1 MMIMKR
7 KIFYFLALNISS
19 FYFAQQ
25 TAAVEVAVKAQ
36 DAASNAAA
44 IAVPVE
50 EAYENYIFHK
60 EVGSTAKIFVDKT
73 NIRDLPGLTGN
84 VVDALPQ
91 GTSVKIIQET
101 NIINKIQERSAQWYK
116 IQYNGKE
123 GYVWGANLSVA
134 NKLVDGKEFLFGV
147 SGTQKVIDI
156 EGISSNA
163 LKGEVSVLENGKLL
177 GSGVFNAGT
186 MENIAGVEF
195 KVDKTKRFKNVDYI
209 IQVSV
214 SGEACGIPTYEQ
226 TYFMKK
232 EGFLVALPL
241 LQSVSDAGEYYHIE
255 KYDFHMKV
263 MNQFFMTTEEAENAN
278 SDNNEYKM
286 DGFTKTAVY
295 EWDGDRVMEMSSS
308 VKKFKGKKLQ

>member
-1 MMIMKR
+1 MIMK
-7 KIFYFLALNISS
+7 KTIYYFLAFNISTL
-19 FYFAQQ
+19 YFAQQ
-25 TAAVEVAVKAQ
+25 TAAVEVAVKAR
-36 DAASNAAA
+36 DAADKAAA

-84 VVDALPQ
+84 IVDALPQ

-101 NIINKIQERSAQWYK
+101 NIINKIQERSAQWYR

-134 NKLVDGKEFLFGV
+134 NKLVDGKEFLFGI

-163 LKGEVSVLENGKLL
+163 LKGEVSVLEKGELL
-177 GSGVFNAGT
+177 GFGVFNAGT

-195 KVDKTKRFKNVDYI
+195 KVDKTNRFKNIEYI
-209 IQVSV
+209 IDVSV
-214 SGEACGIPTYEQ
+214 SGEACGIPTYKQ

-241 LQSVSDAGEYYHIE
+241 LQSVADAGIYYHSE
-255 KYDFHMKV
+255 DYNFHLKV
-263 MNQFFMTTEEAENAN
+263 PNRFLMTTEEAENAN
-278 SDNNEYKM
+278 PDNDEYKM

-295 EWDGDRVMEMSSS
+295 EWDGDRFMEMSSS
-308 VKKFKGKKLQ
+308 STKFKGKKLQ

>member
-1 MMIMKR
+1 MKR

-25 TAAVEVAVKAQ
+25 TAAVEVAVKAR

>member
-1 MMIMKR
+1 MKR

>member
-1 MMIMKR
+1 MKR

-19 FYFAQQ
+19 LYFAQQ
-25 TAAVEVAVKAQ
+25 TAAVEVAVKAR

-60 EVGSTAKIFVDKT
+60 EVGSTAKIFVDNT

-123 GYVWGANLSVA
+123 GYVWGANLSGA

-286 DGFTKTAVY
+286 DGFTKTSFY

>member
-1 MMIMKR
+1 MIMKR

-19 FYFAQQ
+19 LYFAQQ
-25 TAAVEVAVKAQ
+25 TAAVEVAVKAR
-36 DAASNAAA
+36 DASDKAAA

-50 EAYENYIFHK
+50 ETYENYIFHK

-84 VVDALPQ
+84 IVDALPQ

-263 MNQFFMTTEEAENAN
+263 MNQFFMTTEEEENAN

-286 DGFTKTAVY
+286 DGFTKTSFY

>member
-1 MMIMKR
+1 MIMKR

-19 FYFAQQ
+19 LYFAQQ
-25 TAAVEVAVKAQ
+25 TAAVEVAVKAR

-60 EVGSTAKIFVDKT
+60 EVGSTAKIFVDNT

-286 DGFTKTAVY
+286 DGFTKTSFY

>member
-1 MMIMKR
+1 MKR

-19 FYFAQQ
+19 LYFAQQ
-25 TAAVEVAVKAQ
+25 TAAVEVAVKAR
-36 DAASNAAA
+36 DASDKAAA

-84 VVDALPQ
+84 IVDALPQ

-286 DGFTKTAVY
+286 DGFTKTSFY

>member
-1 MMIMKR
+1 MIMKR

-19 FYFAQQ
+19 LYFAQQ
-25 TAAVEVAVKAQ
+25 TAAVEVAVKAR

-60 EVGSTAKIFVDKT
+60 EVGSTAKIFVDNT

-123 GYVWGANLSVA
+123 GYVWGANLSGA

-286 DGFTKTAVY
+286 DGFTKTSFY

>member
-1 MMIMKR
+1 MIMKR

-25 TAAVEVAVKAQ
+25 TAAVEVAVKAR

-163 LKGEVSVLENGKLL
+163 LKGEVSVLENGKIL

>member
-1 MMIMKR
+1 MKR
-7 KIFYFLALNISS
+7 KTFYFLALNISS
-19 FYFAQQ
+19 LYFAQQ
-25 TAAVEVAVKAQ
+25 TAAVEVAVKAR

-60 EVGSTAKIFVDKT
+60 EVGSTAKIFVDNT

-278 SDNNEYKM
+278 PDNDEYKM

>member
-1 MMIMKR
+1 M
-7 KIFYFLALNISS
+7 
-19 FYFAQQ
+19 
-25 TAAVEVAVKAQ
+25 
-36 DAASNAAA
+36 
-44 IAVPVE
+44 E

-84 VVDALPQ
+84 IVDALPQ

-232 EGFLVALPL
+232 G
-241 LQSVSDAGEYYHIE
+241 
-255 KYDFHMKV
+255 
-263 MNQFFMTTEEAENAN
+263 
-278 SDNNEYKM
+278 
-286 DGFTKTAVY
+286 
-295 EWDGDRVMEMSSS
+295 RVFSSLTIATIS
-308 VKKFKGKKLQ
+308 IRCRRVLSYRKI

>member
-7 KIFYFLALNISS
+7 KTFYFLALNISS
-19 FYFAQQ
+19 LYFAQQ
-25 TAAVEVAVKAQ
+25 TAAVEVAVKAR

-84 VVDALPQ
+84 IVDALPQ

-278 SDNNEYKM
+278 PDNDEYKM

>member
-1 MMIMKR
+1 MIMKR

-19 FYFAQQ
+19 LYFAQQ
-25 TAAVEVAVKAQ
+25 TAAVEVAVKAR
-36 DAASNAAA
+36 DASDKAAA

-84 VVDALPQ
+84 IVDALPQ

-286 DGFTKTAVY
+286 DGFTKRSFY

>member
-1 MMIMKR
+1 MKR

-19 FYFAQQ
+19 LYFAQQ
-25 TAAVEVAVKAQ
+25 TAAVEVAVKAR
-36 DAASNAAA
+36 DASDKAAA

-84 VVDALPQ
+84 IVDALPQ

-286 DGFTKTAVY
+286 DGFTKRSFY

>member
-1 MMIMKR
+1 MIMKR
-7 KIFYFLALNISS
+7 KTFYFLALNISS
-19 FYFAQQ
+19 LYFAQQ
-25 TAAVEVAVKAQ
+25 TAAVEVAVKAR

-60 EVGSTAKIFVDKT
+60 EVGSTAKIFVDNT

-286 DGFTKTAVY
+286 DGFTKTSFY

>member
-1 MMIMKR
+1 MKR

-134 NKLVDGKEFLFGV
+134 NKLVDGKEFL
-147 SGTQKVIDI
+147 
-156 EGISSNA
+156 
-163 LKGEVSVLENGKLL
+163 LEL
-177 GSGVFNAGT
+177 
-186 MENIAGVEF
+186 
-195 KVDKTKRFKNVDYI
+195 
-209 IQVSV
+209 
-214 SGEACGIPTYEQ
+214 
-226 TYFMKK
+226 
-232 EGFLVALPL
+232 
-241 LQSVSDAGEYYHIE
+241 
-255 KYDFHMKV
+255 
-263 MNQFFMTTEEAENAN
+263 AE
-278 SDNNEYKM
+278 
-286 DGFTKTAVY
+286 
-295 EWDGDRVMEMSSS
+295 RRR
-308 VKKFKGKKLQ
+308 L

>member
-1 MMIMKR
+1 MIMKR

-25 TAAVEVAVKAQ
+25 TAAVEVAVKAR
-36 DAASNAAA
+36 DVASNAAA

-50 EAYENYIFHK
+50 EDYENYIFHK

>member
-1 MMIMKR
+1 MKR

-25 TAAVEVAVKAQ
+25 TAAVEVAVKAR
-36 DAASNAAA
+36 DVASNAAA

-50 EAYENYIFHK
+50 EDYENYIFHK

>member
-1 MMIMKR
+1 MKR
-7 KIFYFLALNISS
+7 KTFYFLALNISS
-19 FYFAQQ
+19 LYFAQQ
-25 TAAVEVAVKAQ
+25 TAAVEVAVKAR

-60 EVGSTAKIFVDKT
+60 EVGSTAKIFVDNT

-286 DGFTKTAVY
+286 DGFTKTSFY

>member
-1 MMIMKR
+1 MIMKR
-7 KIFYFLALNISS
+7 KTFYFLALNISS
-19 FYFAQQ
+19 LYFAQQ
-25 TAAVEVAVKAQ
+25 TAAVEVAVKAR

-84 VVDALPQ
+84 IVDALPQ

-278 SDNNEYKM
+278 PDNDEYKM

>member
-1 MMIMKR
+1 MIMKR

-19 FYFAQQ
+19 LYFAQQ
-25 TAAVEVAVKAQ
+25 TAAVEVAVKAR
-36 DAASNAAA
+36 DASDKAAA

-84 VVDALPQ
+84 IVDALPQ

-286 DGFTKTAVY
+286 DGFTKTSFY

>member
-1 MMIMKR
+1 M
-7 KIFYFLALNISS
+7 
-19 FYFAQQ
+19 
-25 TAAVEVAVKAQ
+25 
-36 DAASNAAA
+36 
-44 IAVPVE
+44 
-50 EAYENYIFHK
+50 
-60 EVGSTAKIFVDKT
+60 
-73 NIRDLPGLTGN
+73 
-84 VVDALPQ
+84 
-91 GTSVKIIQET
+91 
-101 NIINKIQERSAQWYK
+101 
-116 IQYNGKE
+116 
-123 GYVWGANLSVA
+123 
-134 NKLVDGKEFLFGV
+134 DGKEFLFGV

-263 MNQFFMTTEEAENAN
+263 MNQFFMTTEEH
-278 SDNNEYKM
+278 
-286 DGFTKTAVY
+286 
-295 EWDGDRVMEMSSS
+295 
-308 VKKFKGKKLQ
+308 GKC